1 MNKKKLIINFQILTF
16 TPNNKKTLLFLHNYW
31 LITPLVVN
39 LIRIIKFSVNIEIGL
54 NKKVRRAYGIDEIA
68 LVPGTRTLDYDLT
81 NPSWSIGNIERQ
93 IPIIASAMDSVV
105 DVNTAVEL
113 SNLGALGVL
122 NMEGIQTRY
131 EKPNEILSQ
140 ISSVG
145 KSEFVPFMQK
155 IYSEPIKEKL
165 ILQRIN
171 EIKEKGGIAA
181 LSGTPQAAIKF
192 KETLL
197 NSKIDLFFLQGT
209 VVSTE
214 HLGLDGKETL
224 NIENLCQSL
233 KVPVIAGNCVTYGVA
248 ELLMRAGVSGLMV
261 GIGPGAACTSRGV
274 LGIGIPQATAISDCS
289 SARDDYFDETG
300 RYVPII
306 GDGGIITGGDICKCL
321 ACGADA
327 VMIGSPIARSSSAPG
342 NGFHW
347 GMATPSPVLPRGTR
361 IEVGSTGSLERIIK
375 GPALLDDGTHNLLGA
390 IRTSMSTLG
399 AKNIK
404 EMHNVDIV
412 IAPSLLTEGKVYQK
426 AQQLGMGK

>member
-1 MNKKKLIINFQILTF
+1 MFFN
-16 TPNNKKTLLFLHNYW
+16 NYW

-39 LIRIIKFSVNIEIGL
+39 LIRINKKIVNIEIGL

-81 NPSWSIGNIERQ
+81 NPSWSIGNVKRE

-105 DVNTAVEL
+105 DVDTAVEL
-113 SNLGALGVL
+113 SELGALGVL

-131 EKPNEILSQ
+131 ENPKEILSQ

-145 KSEFVPFMQK
+145 KSEFVPLMQK
-155 IYSEPIKEKL
+155 IYSEPIKEDL
-165 ILQRIN
+165 IIKRIN

-192 KETLL
+192 KETLVK
-197 NSKIDLFFLQGT
+197 SKIDLFFLQGT

-214 HLGLDGKETL
+214 HLGMKGKETL
-224 NIENLCQSL
+224 NIKSLCKSL
-233 KVPVIAGNCVTYGVA
+233 KIPVVAGNCVTYEVADLLMKAGVA
-248 ELLMRAGVSGLMV
+248 GLMV

-289 SARDDYFDETG
+289 SARDDYFEETG

-306 GDGGIITGGDICKCL
+306 ADGGIITGGDICKCL

-327 VMIGSPIARSSSAPG
+327 VMIGSPIAKSSSAPG

-347 GMATPSPVLPRGTR
+347 GMATPSPILPRGTR

-375 GPALLDDGTHNLLGA
+375 GPALLDDGTHNLIGA

-404 EMHNVDIV
+404 EMQKVEIV

-426 AQQLGMGK
+426 AQRLGMGK

>member
-1 MNKKKLIINFQILTF
+1 
-16 TPNNKKTLLFLHNYW
+16 
-31 LITPLVVN
+31 
-39 LIRIIKFSVNIEIGL
+39 
-54 NKKVRRAYGIDEIA
+54 
-68 LVPGTRTLDYDLT
+68 
-81 NPSWSIGNIERQ
+81 
-93 IPIIASAMDSVV
+93 VV
-105 DVNTAVEL
+105 DVDTAVEL
-113 SNLGALGVL
+113 SELGALGVL

-131 EKPNEILSQ
+131 EKPKEILSQ

-145 KSEFVPFMQK
+145 KSEFVPLMQK
-155 IYSEPIKEKL
+155 IYSEPIKEDL
-165 ILQRIN
+165 IIKRIN

-192 KETLL
+192 KETLVK
-197 NSKIDLFFLQGT
+197 SKIDLFFLQGT

-214 HLGLDGKETL
+214 HLGMEGKETL
-224 NIENLCQSL
+224 NIKSLCKSL
-233 KVPVIAGNCVTYGVA
+233 KIPVIAGNCVTYEVADLLMKAGVA
-248 ELLMRAGVSGLMV
+248 GLMV

-289 SARDDYFDETG
+289 SARDDYFEETG

-306 GDGGIITGGDICKCL
+306 ADGGIITGGDICKCL

-327 VMIGSPIARSSSAPG
+327 VMIGSPIAKSSSAPG

-347 GMATPSPVLPRGTR
+347 GMATPSPILPRGTR

-399 AKNIK
+399 AKDIK
-404 EMHNVDIV
+404 EMQNVEIV